1 MSSNICQKTYISRH
15 TSLQKTET
23 VLYTWITDQR
33 IKGVPLD
40 TNVILCKAKTL
51 YEKLQSEQQGQNP
64 NYRFSAGWFARFKTR
79 YNLRNIRLHGE
90 AASSD

>member
-1 MSSNICQKTYISRH
+1 M
-15 TSLQKTET
+15 
-23 VLYTWITDQR
+23 ITDQR